1 MNGIEG
7 LNSLSASSAS
17 SAVNQLNYQ
26 TNVVSTGKIYVR
38 SENTIALSLEKST
51 EPMDSEIKLFFIY
64 VLYWDSKF
72 HLFIYSSE
80 QVYVFNLVRLK

>member
-7 LNSLSASSAS
+7 LNSLSAS

-26 TNVVSTGKIYVR
+26 TNVVSTGEIYVR

-51 EPMDSEIKLFFIY
+51 EP
-64 VLYWDSKF
+64 
-72 HLFIYSSE
+72 
-80 QVYVFNLVRLK
+80 